1 MEEHVEEHAD
11 DRCSVVYFC
20 GGLEED
26 VCEVYHEQ
34 SPPRISPEVA
44 HEDAA
49 LDNIY
54 SNIRMLLD
62 ENQGGC
68 HEVFVSS
75 RAHMCRDRLETYA
88 NSVPTVVLIELRHDI
103 EEGSRTS
110 GSENEAKALPFLRA
124 LSADIQG
131 ARYQKHVMPFA
142 LLRSRQPVSDFA
154 LDAGLTST
162 CLGAGALDLVHSPLG
177 HEDMNRLVGHI
188 REATRPSARLLGASM
203 AQNLVDSIRST
214 TPPNVATHRP
224 DQTLSPERRRTVE
237 EAVGSWHF
245 PAHDFGMDELTYAAL
260 FMVEHLLQAPELKQ
274 YTIPRVDLM
283 TFLLAVRRQY
293 KHQREVHY
301 HNWRHAVDVT
311 QSLYCFLLDTRLCPA
326 PPSHH
331 RKPKQLNAVERLLTP
346 LDALILLTSAIG
358 HDVGHPGV
366 NNAFLVACNHPLA
379 QMYNDKSVLE
389 NYHCAA
395 YSQLLRRHWPSLS
408 GITGFRSTM
417 ISTILATDM
426 QRHFEYMSNLADFKQ
441 KVQHSESDLDDWSDK
456 DRENAREL
464 MMALL
469 MKAADI
475 SNVARPFDVSAHWAS
490 ILMNEFARQGELESE
505 LGIPTCLFGGPPNK
519 EDMLA
524 AAQSQKGFMSLFG
537 YPLFSG
543 MHVVMPSVSCA
554 ITELDNNQEIWD
566 QKIAHEKQKRHSGGV
581 SAPLTFSSVTKAD
594 IEEATAR
601 HHKSEPRVV
610 PDRVPDIPSTPVKRQ
625 PVTDSGLGTRTQ
637 QRQHATF
644 GVVPSDDARS
654 SAPFLPAP
662 AMPLPLSPT
671 GCASRRSSKDVA
683 LDQLQQL
690 SAYAHSN
697 VSPSSRRG
705 SADASLQFHQSY
717 PGSRRGSK
725 DESLTTI
732 LVTSQGSP
740 SRRSSPSSAAKTP
753 RPTGSPGKQSAKR
766 QSVPHSQK
774 AAARSSVPSS
784 RSHTTSSATAAT
796 TQHSPSTQPS
806 SLAPTEDELTPPA
819 GYHAN
824 IAVTEDPFLVPGT
837 WPSDLDGTH
846 CASPPAALPVTP
858 PLPSSMTTQSDS
870 LRLTA
875 RMASGEP
882 ADASGRATL
891 GKGEHGVRESRS
903 RSRLRGLKFWK
914 KKRDVSGFEP
924 SDGGSPTPDS

>member
-1 MEEHVEEHAD
+1 
-11 DRCSVVYFC
+11 
-20 GGLEED
+20 
-26 VCEVYHEQ
+26 
-34 SPPRISPEVA
+34 
-44 HEDAA
+44 
-49 LDNIY
+49 
-54 SNIRMLLD
+54 MLLD

-75 RAHMCRDRLETYA
+75 RAQQCRDRLDSYA
-88 NSVPTVVLIELRHDI
+88 NSVPTVVLIEIDLDT
-103 EEGSRTS
+103 EEGPPELSP
-110 GSENEAKALPFLRA
+110 ENEANPLSFLEA
-124 LSADIQG
+124 VSADIQG
-131 ARYQKHVMPFA
+131 ARYQKHVMPFV
-142 LLRSRQPVSDFA
+142 LFRSKPPGPDYP
-154 LDAGLTST
+154 LDGLTSS
-162 CLGAGALDLVHSPLG
+162 CLAAGALDIVHSPLG
-177 HEDMNRLVGHI
+177 QEDVNRMVGHI
-188 REATRPSARLLGASM
+188 KEAIRPSARLLGASM
-203 AQNLVDSIRST
+203 AQNLVSSIRDVTFPKAAS
-214 TPPNVATHRP
+214 HRP
-224 DQTLSPERRRTVE
+224 DQTLSVERRQVME

-245 PAHDFGMDELTYAAL
+245 PAHEFSMDELTYCAL
-260 FMVEHLLQAPELKQ
+260 VMVEQLLQAPELKQ
-274 YTIPRVDLM
+274 YSIPRPQLM

-311 QSLYCFLLDTRLCPA
+311 QSLYCFLLDTRLCP
-326 PPSHH
+326 PSSSTQ
-331 RKPKQLNAVERLLTP
+331 RKPKQLDAVERLLTP
-346 LDALILLTSAIG
+346 VDALILLTSAIG

-366 NNAFLVACNHPLA
+366 NNAFLIACNHPLA
-379 QMYNDKSVLE
+379 QLYNDKSVLE

-408 GITGFRSTM
+408 SIGSFRSTM

-426 QRHFEYMSNLADFKQ
+426 QRHFEYMSNMGDLKQ
-441 KVQHSESDLDDWSDK
+441 KVANSESDLSDWSDK
-456 DRENAREL
+456 DREYAREL

-475 SNVARPFDVSAHWAS
+475 SNVARPFDVSAHWAR

-543 MHVVMPSVSCA
+543 MHGVMPSVSCA
-554 ITELDNNQEIWD
+554 IKELDNNQEIWD
-566 QKIAHEKQKRHSGGV
+566 QKITHEKQRRDSGGD
-581 SAPLTFSSVTKAD
+581 SAPLTFSSVTKD
-594 IEEATAR
+594 EVEEATAR
-601 HHKSEPRVV
+601 HHNSESRAVPEQVPRT
-610 PDRVPDIPSTPVKRQ
+610 PSTPVKRQ
-625 PVTDSGLGTRTQ
+625 PVVDSELGTRSHPASQ
-637 QRQHATF
+637 IRQHATF

-671 GCASRRSSKDVA
+671 RCASRRSSKDVA

-690 SAYAHSN
+690 STYAHNN

-705 SADASLQFHQSY
+705 SADASWQFHQSS

-740 SRRSSPSSAAKTP
+740 SRRRSPSSAAKTP
-753 RPTGSPGKQSAKR
+753 RPTGSPGKQSVKR
-766 QSVPHSQK
+766 QSLPHSQK

-784 RSHTTSSATAAT
+784 RSHTTSSATVAT

-806 SLAPTEDELTPPA
+806 SLAPTDDEPTPLAAHHPS
-819 GYHAN
+819 
-824 IAVTEDPFLVPGT
+824 IAATEDPFIVPGT
-837 WPSDLDGTH
+837 WPNDLDGTH
-846 CASPPAALPVTP
+846 RALPPEPLPNTP
-858 PLPSSMTTQSDS
+858 PLPSATITKSDS
-870 LRLTA
+870 PRIIA
-875 RMASGEP
+875 RMASGESE
-882 ADASGRATL
+882 DASGRATPQ
-891 GKGEHGVRESRS
+891 KGERGIRESHS

-914 KKRDVSGFEP
+914 KKRDVSGFEVGD
-924 SDGGSPTPDS
+924 SGSPSPDA